1 MMRPVK
7 LAGNQLIWGQECL
20 SHLAT
25 LEGKKA
31 VIVLGGHSMQKAG
44 FVDMASD
51 YLKKAGMEVILFEGV
66 EPDPHLSTVKRGAEF
81 MLKENPDWIIA
92 MGGGS
97 TMDAAKCMWVFYEHP
112 ELQKL
117 EDFMRPNKVPPL
129 RKKAHFCCV
138 PSTSGSASEVSRSIV
153 ITDDETHCK
162 VGIGDMEMMP
172 DVAIVDP
179 LICSTMPKHITAET
193 GMDAMTHAIEA
204 LTSTRAH
211 FLSDVLAEYAFREIF
226 EYLPKAYEE
235 GGNLEYREHMANA
248 SMTAGLAFT
257 NVSLGLVHSFAQTL
271 GGMYVLPHGL
281 GDAIILPYIIEF
293 NYADPHSKSVYDKL
307 AKLVGK
313 TDLADAVRDLNS
325 KLGISKTV
333 GEVLNTTEDE
343 YMSRLDEIADGAL
356 KDGCTKTA
364 PIIPPHETMVE
375 LAKKIY
381 LGK

>member
-7 LAGNQLIWGQECL
+7 LAGEQLIWGQGSL

-44 FVDMASD
+44 FVDKAVE
-51 YLKKAGMEVILFEGV
+51 YLHQAGMQTAIFEGV
-66 EPDPHLSTVKRGAEF
+66 EPDPHLSTVKRGAQF
-81 MLKENPDWIIA
+81 MLEQNPDWIIG

-112 ELQKL
+112 ELERL
-117 EDFMRPNKVPPL
+117 EDFMRPNRVPPL
-129 RKKAHFCCV
+129 RKKAKYCCI
-138 PSTSGSASEVSRSIV
+138 PSTSGTASEVSRSIV
-153 ITDDETHCK
+153 ITDDETGAK

-172 DVAIVDP
+172 DVAICDP
-179 LICSTMPKHITAET
+179 LITSTMPRSITAQT
-193 GMDAMTHAIEA
+193 GMDALTHAIEA

-211 FLSDVLAEYAFREIF
+211 FLSDVLAGFAAKEIF
-226 EYLPKAYEE
+226 TYLPKAYDE
-235 GGNLEYREHMANA
+235 GGNMEYREHMLNA
-248 SMTAGLAFT
+248 SMVAGLAFT

-293 NYADPHSKSVYDKL
+293 NYADPRSREIYEKL
-307 AKLVGK
+307 ARELGVD
-313 TDLADAVRDLNS
+313 DLACAVRELNQ
-325 KLGISKTV
+325 KLGIPETV
-333 GEVLNTTEDE
+333 KQALDTTEAE
-343 YMSRLDEIADGAL
+343 YMSRLAEIAEGAL

-364 PIIPPHETMVE
+364 PIIPDKQVMQE
-375 LAKKIY
+375 LARVIY
-381 LGK
+381 TGK

>member
-293 NYADPHSKSVYDKL
+293 NYADPHSKAVYDKL

-313 TDLADAVRDLNS
+313 TDLADAVRELNS

>member
-7 LAGNQLIWGQECL
+7 LAGDQLIWGEGSL

-44 FVDMASD
+44 FVDKVKD
-51 YLKKAGMEVILFEGV
+51 YLSQAGIESVVFEGV

-81 MLKENPDWIIA
+81 MLKEEPDWIIG

-97 TMDAAKCMWVFYEHP
+97 VMDAAKCMWVFYEHP
-112 ELQKL
+112 ELKKL

-129 RKKAHFCCV
+129 RKKAKYCCI
-138 PSTSGSASEVSRSIV
+138 PSTSGSASEVSRSVV
-153 ITDDETHCK
+153 ITDDETHRK

-179 LICSTMPKHITAET
+179 LITSTMPKHITAET

-211 FLSDVLAEYAFREIF
+211 FLSDVLAKYAFREIY
-226 EYLPKAYEE
+226 EYLPLAYDD

-293 NYADPHSKSVYDKL
+293 NYADPRSKQIYDEL
-307 AKLVGK
+307 AQSVGK
-313 TDLADAVRDLNS
+313 TDLAEAVRELNDR
-325 KLGISKTV
+325 LGIPRTV
-333 GEVLNTTEDE
+333 AEALDTTEEE
-343 YMSRLDEIADGAL
+343 YMGRLAEIATGAL
-356 KDGCTKTA
+356 NDGCTKTA
-364 PIIPPHETMVE
+364 PIIPPQSVMED
-375 LAKKIY
+375 LAKRIY

>member
-7 LAGNQLIWGQECL
+7 LAGEQLIWGQGCL

-44 FVDMASD
+44 FVEKATE
-51 YLKKAGMEVILFEGV
+51 YLHQAGMEVALFEGV
-66 EPDPHLSTVKRGAEF
+66 EPDPHLSTVKRGAQF
-81 MLKENPDWIIA
+81 MLEEKPDWIIG

-112 ELQKL
+112 ELEKL
-117 EDFMRPNKVPPL
+117 EDFMRPNRVPPL
-129 RKKAHFCCV
+129 RKKAKYCCI
-138 PSTSGSASEVSRSIV
+138 PSTSGTASEVSRSIV
-153 ITDDETHCK
+153 ITDDITGAK

-172 DVAIVDP
+172 DVAICDP
-179 LICSTMPKHITAET
+179 LITSTMPKSITAQT
-193 GMDAMTHAIEA
+193 GMDALTHAIEA

-211 FLSDVLAEYAFREIF
+211 FLSDVLAGHAAKEIF
-226 EYLPKAYEE
+226 EYLPRAYED
-235 GGNLEYREHMANA
+235 GGNMDYREHMLNA
-248 SMTAGLAFT
+248 SMVAGLAFT

-293 NYADPHSKSVYDKL
+293 NYADPHSLEVYQKL
-307 AKLVGK
+307 AKELGVD
-313 TDLADAVRDLNS
+313 DLAAAVRDLNE
-325 KLGISKTV
+325 KLGIPRTV
-333 GEVLNTTEDE
+333 KEALDTTEEE
-343 YMSRLDEIADGAL
+343 YMSRLSEIADGAL

-364 PIIPPHETMVE
+364 PIIPDKSVMEE
-375 LAKKIY
+375 LARKIY
-381 LGK
+381 TGD

>member
-7 LAGNQLIWGQECL
+7 LAGDQLIWGEGSL

-31 VIVLGGHSMQKAG
+31 VIVLGGKSMQKAG
-44 FVDMASD
+44 FVDKVKD
-51 YLKKAGMEVILFEGV
+51 YLNQAGIESVVFEGV

-81 MLKENPDWIIA
+81 MLQENPDWIIG

-97 TMDAAKCMWVFYEHP
+97 VMDAAKCMWVFYEHP
-112 ELQKL
+112 ELTKL

-129 RKKAHFCCV
+129 RKKAKYCCI

-179 LICSTMPKHITAET
+179 LITSTMPKHITAET

-211 FLSDVLAEYAFREIF
+211 FLSDVLAKYAFKEIY
-226 EYLPKAYEE
+226 EYLPKAYDE
-235 GGNLEYREHMANA
+235 GSNLEYREHMANA
-248 SMTAGLAFT
+248 AMTAGLAFT

-293 NYADPHSKSVYDKL
+293 NYADPRSKQICDEL
-307 AKLVGK
+307 ARSIGK
-313 TDLADAVRDLNS
+313 TDLAQAVRELNDR
-325 KLGISKTV
+325 LGIPRTV
-333 GEVLNTTEDE
+333 AEALDTTEDE
-343 YMSRLDEIADGAL
+343 YMGRLSEIAIGAL

-364 PIIPPHETMVE
+364 PIIPPQSTMEE
-375 LAKKIY
+375 LAKLIY

>member
-7 LAGNQLIWGQECL
+7 LAGDQLIWGEGSL

-44 FVDMASD
+44 FVDKVKG
-51 YLKKAGMEVILFEGV
+51 YLSQAGIESVVFEGV

-81 MLKENPDWIIA
+81 MLKEEPDWIIG

-97 TMDAAKCMWVFYEHP
+97 VMDAAKCMWVFYEHP
-112 ELQKL
+112 ELTRL

-129 RKKAHFCCV
+129 RKKAKYCCI

-179 LICSTMPKHITAET
+179 LITSTMPKHITAET

-211 FLSDVLAEYAFREIF
+211 FLSDVLAKYAFREIY
-226 EYLPKAYEE
+226 EYLPKAYDD
-235 GGNLEYREHMANA
+235 GANLEYREHMANA
-248 SMTAGLAFT
+248 AMTAGLAFT

-293 NYADPHSKSVYDKL
+293 NYADPRSKQVYDEL
-307 AKLVGK
+307 ARSVGK
-313 TDLADAVRDLNS
+313 TDLAEAVRELNDR
-325 KLGISKTV
+325 LGIPKTV
-333 GEVLNTTEDE
+333 GDALDTTEEE
-343 YMSRLDEIADGAL
+343 YMGRLAEIAAGAL

-364 PIIPPHETMVE
+364 PIIPPQSTMEE
-375 LAKKIY
+375 LAKLIY

>member
-7 LAGNQLIWGQECL
+7 LAGEQLIWGQGSL

-44 FVDMASD
+44 FVDKAVE
-51 YLKKAGMEVILFEGV
+51 YLHQAGMQTAIFEGV
-66 EPDPHLSTVKRGAEF
+66 EPDPHLSTVKRGAQF
-81 MLKENPDWIIA
+81 MLEQNPDWIIG

-112 ELQKL
+112 ELERL
-117 EDFMRPNKVPPL
+117 EDFMRPNRVPPL
-129 RKKAHFCCV
+129 RKKAKYCCI
-138 PSTSGSASEVSRSIV
+138 PSTSGTASEVSRSIV
-153 ITDDETHCK
+153 ITDDETGAK

-172 DVAIVDP
+172 DVAICDP
-179 LICSTMPKHITAET
+179 LITSTMPRSITAQT
-193 GMDAMTHAIEA
+193 GMDALTHAIEA

-211 FLSDVLAEYAFREIF
+211 FLSDVLAGFAAKEIF
-226 EYLPKAYEE
+226 TYLPKAYDE
-235 GGNLEYREHMANA
+235 GGNMEYREHMLNA
-248 SMTAGLAFT
+248 SMVAGLAFT

-293 NYADPHSKSVYDKL
+293 NYADPRSRAIYEKL
-307 AKLVGK
+307 AGELGVD
-313 TDLADAVRDLNS
+313 DLACAVRELNQ
-325 KLGISKTV
+325 KLGIPETV
-333 GEVLNTTEDE
+333 KQALDTTEAE
-343 YMSRLDEIADGAL
+343 YMSRLAEIAEGAL

-364 PIIPPHETMVE
+364 PIIPDKQVMQE
-375 LAKKIY
+375 LARVIY
-381 LGK
+381 TGK

>member
-7 LAGNQLIWGQECL
+7 LAGDQLIWGEGSL

-44 FVDMASD
+44 FVDKVKG
-51 YLKKAGMEVILFEGV
+51 YLSQAGIESVVFEGV

-81 MLKENPDWIIA
+81 MLKEEPDWIIG

-97 TMDAAKCMWVFYEHP
+97 VMDAAKCMWVFYEHP
-112 ELQKL
+112 ELTRL

-129 RKKAHFCCV
+129 RKKAKYCCI

-179 LICSTMPKHITAET
+179 LITSTMPKHITAET

-211 FLSDVLAEYAFREIF
+211 FLSDVLAKYAFREIY
-226 EYLPKAYEE
+226 EYLPKAYDD
-235 GGNLEYREHMANA
+235 GANLEYREHMANA
-248 SMTAGLAFT
+248 AMTAGLAFT

-293 NYADPHSKSVYDKL
+293 NYADPRSKQVYDEL
-307 AKLVGK
+307 ARSVGK
-313 TDLADAVRDLNS
+313 TDLAEAVRELNDR
-325 KLGISKTV
+325 LGIPKTV
-333 GEVLNTTEDE
+333 GEALDTTEEE
-343 YMSRLDEIADGAL
+343 YMGRLAEIAAGAL

-364 PIIPPHETMVE
+364 PIIPPQSTMEE
-375 LAKKIY
+375 LAKLIY

>member
-7 LAGNQLIWGQECL
+7 LAGDQLIWGQGSL
-20 SHLAT
+20 SHLAA

-81 MLKENPDWIIA
+81 MLKENPDWIVAI
-92 MGGGS
+92 GGGS

-211 FLSDVLAEYAFREIF
+211 FLSDLLAEHAFCEIF

-235 GGNLEYREHMANA
+235 GSNLDYREHMANA

-293 NYADPHSKSVYDKL
+293 NYADARSKSIYDKL

-313 TDLADAVRDLNS
+313 TDLADAVRELNS
-325 KLGISKTV
+325 KLGIAKTV
-333 GEVLNTTEDE
+333 GEVLNTTEEE

-375 LAKKIY
+375 LAGKIY